1 MVGRGLWF
9 AAGAVAGVYGVVR
22 ARRVVEAFT
31 VDGMRDRVGA
41 VVLGARMFSE
51 EVAQGA
57 VEAETDLR
65 ERYEIA
71 ANGHRQ
77 VAAGRPERPSLVPS
91 AGTPDDNRPNSQEDQ
106 T

>member
-1 MVGRGLWF
+1 MIGRGLWF
-9 AAGAVAGVYGVVR
+9 AAGAAAGVYGMVR
-22 ARRVVEAFT
+22 ARRIAEAFT

-57 VEAETDLR
+57 VEAEGDLR
-65 ERYEIA
+65 ERYELA
-71 ANGHRQ
+71 AAAHRARELTAPQ
-77 VAAGRPERPSLVPS
+77 PAEDAPPQLARQ
-91 AGTPDDNRPNSQEDQ
+91 QEGQ